1 MKITTEEL
9 YELME
14 LARSE
19 NNLKINHINGLLEK
33 QHLVYAQQKQQL
45 FNDVQGMMD
54 DAESKEIRDAIEMV
68 LTLIKLKL

>member
-9 YELME
+9 YELLE

-33 QHLVYAQQKQQL
+33 ERQVYTERKTEL
-45 FNDVQGMMD
+45 INEVTELLD
-54 DAESKEIRDAIEMV
+54 DSDNEDRPTIEMV
-68 LTLIKLKL
+68 LTLIKHTL

>member
-9 YELME
+9 YELLE

-33 QHLVYAQQKQQL
+33 ERQVYTERKTELINEVTAL
-45 FNDVQGMMD
+45 AD
-54 DAESKEIRDAIEMV
+54 DSDKETRPAIEMV
-68 LTLIKLKL
+68 LTLIKHTL

>member
-9 YELME
+9 YELLE

-33 QHLVYAQQKQQL
+33 ERQVYNERKTELINEVGALVE
-45 FNDVQGMMD
+45 DSD
-54 DAESKEIRDAIEMV
+54 KETRPSMEMV
-68 LTLIKLKL
+68 LTLIKHTL

>member
-33 QHLVYAQQKQQL
+33 ERQVYNERKTELINEVSALVEDSD
-45 FNDVQGMMD
+45 N
-54 DAESKEIRDAIEMV
+54 ETRPAIEMV
-68 LTLIKLKL
+68 LMLIKHGL

>member
-9 YELME
+9 YELLE

-33 QHLVYAQQKQQL
+33 ERQVYTERKTEL
-45 FNDVQGMMD
+45 INEVTELLD
-54 DAESKEIRDAIEMV
+54 DSDNEDRPAIEMV
-68 LTLIKLKL
+68 LTLIKHTL

>member
-9 YELME
+9 YELLE

-33 QHLVYAQQKQQL
+33 ERQVYTERKTELINEVAALVE
-45 FNDVQGMMD
+45 DSD
-54 DAESKEIRDAIEMV
+54 KETRPTIEMV
-68 LTLIKLKL
+68 LMLIKHGL

>member
-9 YELME
+9 HELLE

-33 QHLVYAQQKQQL
+33 ERQVYTERKTEL
-45 FNDVQGMMD
+45 INEVTELLD
-54 DAESKEIRDAIEMV
+54 DSDNEDRPTIEMV
-68 LTLIKLKL
+68 LTLIKHTL